1 MLTCSVLP
9 ASFPAVSA
17 RWQRLVEV
25 EMGGHSSIFL
35 TPRWQQAWWAEFG
48 DDSQELCL
56 LLLGPE
62 ESPHGLAPLVRRDDT
77 LSFLG
82 GSDLCDYH
90 DFVMAG
96 GDTVEVYAGL
106 ARCLL
111 AERWLT
117 LDLRSI
123 PEGSPTL
130 RHLPELLRQEGV
142 EVMVGEE
149 GVSPGLSLPAS
160 WDEYLASLR
169 KKDRHELRR
178 KLRRLEG
185 SGPHRLVLSSPAT
198 FEQDLVTFLA
208 LMRESPEK
216 LGFLTPEREAF
227 FCRIAAEMQEAGHL
241 RLFFLELK
249 GETVAGVLCFDL
261 GGRRLLYN
269 SGYRMDYHAL
279 SVGLTVKALCLRQAI
294 EEGLTYFDFLRG
306 PEPYKHHLGA
316 RDVGLYRL
324 VAQR

>member
-1 MLTCSVLP
+1 MTCSVLP

-17 RWQRLVEV
+17 QWQRLLDVEG
-25 EMGGHSSIFL
+25 GGHSSIFL
-35 TPRWQQAWWAEFG
+35 TPRWQQTWWAEFG
-48 DDSQELCL
+48 DDAQELCL

-62 ESPHGLAPLVRRDDT
+62 ESPHGLAPMVRRDDT

-90 DFVMAG
+90 DFVVAG
-96 GDTVEVYAGL
+96 GDTAEVYAGL

-130 RHLPELLRQEGV
+130 RHLPELLGQEGC

-149 GVSPGLSLPAS
+149 GVSPGVSLPAS

-169 KKDRHELRR
+169 RKDRHELRR
-178 KLRRLEG
+178 KLRRLEAG
-185 SGPHRLVLSSPAT
+185 GPYRLVQSSPAT
-198 FEQDLVTFLA
+198 FEDDLAVFLS

-216 LGFLTPEREAF
+216 LDFLTPKREAF
-227 FCRIAAEMQEAGHL
+227 FSRMAAEMQEAGHL

-249 GETVAGVLCFDL
+249 GEIVAGVLCFDL

-269 SGYRMDYHAL
+269 SGFRREYDAL
-279 SVGLTVKALCLRQAI
+279 SVGLAVKALCLRQAI

-316 RDVGLYRL
+316 RDVALYRL